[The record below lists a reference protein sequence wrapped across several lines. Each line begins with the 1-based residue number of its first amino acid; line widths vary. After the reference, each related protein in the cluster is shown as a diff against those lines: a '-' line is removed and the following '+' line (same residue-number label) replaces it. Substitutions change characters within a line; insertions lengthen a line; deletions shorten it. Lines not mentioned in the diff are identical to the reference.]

1 MQHSKFDQ
9 VNTTGRMNAKYSI
22 IFNIVDH
29 SDKRKQVQILR
40 VTVDGNKRCRP
51 CLQSKAMSTQIVDE
65 SSSLHSPASSENQLF
80 DDPDADIILRS
91 CDHREFRV
99 LKFYIIKVSPVL
111 RDLIESALSSHA
123 ANPTASLPSV
133 QLSDSGTTLSS
144 LLTFILPMLPAPPS
158 AIEQTV
164 LLLSA
169 AQKYEMYSILSRIRT
184 FLSSQDPPFI
194 RPETAF
200 KVYTLAQTYELRQE
214 ALQAARS
221 TLTFSFTLEDL
232 EGELCDTPGVHIREL
247 WKYHQGVQA
256 RLAQDLTA
264 FKTASMPLEEIGQ
277 PCNNSTPIWLGE
289 YIDSIAETP
298 SLFNINEFHMFLS
311 RHVNDKHHQCMCAG
325 IPTKA
330 IHVFWMALA
339 NVVHGCMTNVSV
351 QVIQNICHW

>member
-1 MQHSKFDQ
+1 
-9 VNTTGRMNAKYSI
+9 
-22 IFNIVDH
+22 
-29 SDKRKQVQILR
+29 
-40 VTVDGNKRCRP
+40 
-51 CLQSKAMSTQIVDE
+51 MSTQMVDE
-65 SSSLHSPASSENQLF
+65 WSSFASPATSSSENQLL
-80 DDPDADIILRS
+80 DDSDADIILRS

-99 LKFYIIKVSPVL
+99 LKLYIIKVSPVL

-123 ANPTASLPSV
+123 ADSTASLPSV
-133 QLSDSGTTLSS
+133 QLSDTDITLSS

-158 AIEQTV
+158 TIEQTV
-164 LLLSA
+164 VLLSA

-200 KVYTLAQTYELRQE
+200 KVYTLAQTYELRLE

-232 EGELCDTPGVHIREL
+232 EGEFCDTPGVHIREL

-256 RLAQDLTA
+256 RLVQDLTA
-264 FKTASMPLEEIGQ
+264 FKTASGPLEVIGQ
-277 PCNNSTPIWLGE
+277 PCNNSTPFWLGE
-289 YIDSIAETP
+289 YIDSITGTP

-311 RHVNDKHHQCMCAG
+311 RHINNKYHQCMCAD

-330 IHVFWMALA
+330 LHVFWMALT
-339 NVVHGCMTNVSV
+339 NVVHECMKKVSV
-351 QVIQNICHW
+351 EVIQDICYW